1 MANILIYDD
10 SMDSRDILYH
20 FLKILGHGVAK
31 TDNAESFLHQF
42 QMKKPDLV
50 IFDLLVLDQDQLQLC
65 SRIAAE
71 MAVNKVPI
79 LLMSSCPDIM
89 LKFKQCHATD
99 YLSKPF
105 EMRTL
110 KEQVNALLSGAFV

>member
-20 FLKILGHGVAK
+20 FLKILGHQVIK
-31 TDNAESFLHQF
+31 TDASESFLQQF

-50 IFDLLVLDQDQLQLC
+50 IFDLLVLDQAQQQLC
-65 SRIAAE
+65 NRIGAE
-71 MAVNKVPI
+71 MAANKVPI
-79 LLMSSCPDIM
+79 LLMSSCQDVM
-89 LKFKQCHATD
+89 LKFKQYHATD